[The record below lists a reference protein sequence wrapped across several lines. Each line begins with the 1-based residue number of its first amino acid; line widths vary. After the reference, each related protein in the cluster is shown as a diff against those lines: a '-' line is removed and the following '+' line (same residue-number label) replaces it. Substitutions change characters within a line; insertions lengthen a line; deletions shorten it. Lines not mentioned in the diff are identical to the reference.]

1 MVNGNFQFQWQFQF
15 QFPNPN
21 FKAVNGVLKV
31 YPTIC
36 HADKH
41 LIYFHEK
48 SNSCFSLQ
56 SVIFT
61 SGKRSFQDDK
71 HCCESGVFSCF
82 VFTFHTIMRYG
93 NSKFNFKFKT

>member
-1 MVNGNFQFQWQFQF
+1 MVNGNFQFQF
-15 QFPNPN
+15 QFPNPS
-21 FKAVNGVLKV
+21 FTSANGVLKV

-71 HCCESGVFSCF
+71 HCCKGNDFSRF
-82 VFTFHTIMRYG
+82 GFLYFM
-93 NSKFNFKFKT
+93 